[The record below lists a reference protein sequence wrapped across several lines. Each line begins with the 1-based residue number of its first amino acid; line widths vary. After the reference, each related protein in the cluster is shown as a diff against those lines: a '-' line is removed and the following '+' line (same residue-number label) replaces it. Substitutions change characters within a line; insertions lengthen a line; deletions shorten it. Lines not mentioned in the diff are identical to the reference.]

1 MVMRQWANIVLFMA
15 MVSCSREMAVPGPVI
30 PPAQDTGCVYVTG
43 VEFPAGYDW
52 TSWLQDGKPRSR
64 SLVFLMKDGERILEV
79 LTDSVMCSSSM
90 PGRHRCIG
98 GHLYMDFPDGDGT
111 VVMKD
116 GTELF
121 RYDGHE
127 RLSSFKVDG
136 SGHIWTLGAQDEGD
150 GDAGGGLS
158 LRRDGFPVF
167 SCDSADIVTGLH
179 TDSGDSLSFSYRK
192 AGRTFLW
199 SSGEQHGL
207 SFMQPVDS
215 VLAAVMYRGSPVCVV
230 RLADGG
236 GYAVSSGKGF
246 SLLETYKY
254 DCLGNCRFLFGE
266 DSLFVYGELNY
277 QYDRLRS
284 PQVWRL
290 DGRIKA
296 GAGKYKQSFFT
307 FVSGNDVFAF
317 IGNQEYSPYI
327 KSYVNGT
334 QLYSYGS
341 GLDVT
346 ADPAAVIHD
355 GRLYFLFCRR
365 HGQKKPYLAVDSES
379 TEYGF
384 NGYFTGISVW

>member
-1 MVMRQWANIVLFMA
+1 MMRQWANIVLFMA

-79 LTDSVMCSSSM
+79 LTDSVMCASSM

-127 RLSSFKVDG
+127 RLSSFEVDG

-158 LRRDGFPVF
+158 LRRDGCPVF

-179 TDSGDSLSFSYRK
+179 TDSGDSLSF
-192 AGRTFLW
+192 
-199 SSGEQHGL
+199 
-207 SFMQPVDS
+207 
-215 VLAAVMYRGSPVCVV
+215 
-230 RLADGG
+230 
-236 GYAVSSGKGF
+236 
-246 SLLETYKY
+246 
-254 DCLGNCRFLFGE
+254 
-266 DSLFVYGELNY
+266 
-277 QYDRLRS
+277 
-284 PQVWRL
+284 
-290 DGRIKA
+290 
-296 GAGKYKQSFFT
+296 
-307 FVSGNDVFAF
+307 
-317 IGNQEYSPYI
+317 
-327 KSYVNGT
+327 
-334 QLYSYGS
+334 
-341 GLDVT
+341 
-346 ADPAAVIHD
+346 
-355 GRLYFLFCRR
+355 
-365 HGQKKPYLAVDSES
+365 
-379 TEYGF
+379 
-384 NGYFTGISVW
+384 